1 MEGFKILETITDN
14 VEYNIWTV
22 LSIILGFTLIFF
34 GITVVCDIRRSY
46 KFSLVIFL
54 LSFVI
59 GIGII
64 VLGSKFTRSY
74 YTIYKVTPIE
84 DRYSIDLNKYEIV
97 SQNGEIL
104 TVKEK

>member
-14 VEYNIWTV
+14 VEYNMWTV
-22 LSIILGFTLIFF
+22 LPIILGFIIMVF
-34 GITVVCDIRRSY
+34 GIMVVCDIRRSY

-54 LSFVI
+54 LSFVV

-64 VLGSKFTRSY
+64 VLGSNFTRSY
-74 YTIYKVTPIE
+74 YTTYKVTPIE

-97 SQNGEIL
+97 SRNGEIL

>member
-22 LSIILGFTLIFF
+22 LSIILGFTLIVF
-34 GITVVCDIRRSY
+34 GIMGVYYIGISY
-46 KFSLVIFL
+46 KFSLAISL

-64 VLGSKFTRSY
+64 VLGRNFTGSY
-74 YTIYKVTPIE
+74 YTTYKVTPIE

-104 TVKEK
+104 TIKEK